1 MYTIDKIDGTITYI
15 SRRRPTRLI
24 RHNLLAVIIDPEK
37 KGDRGTKISGDGT
50 IMYRSPQELL
60 FKASAPG
67 VDLFEVGCNPNEYWL
82 SIPYERVDT
91 MWWGRFKHLGKECAK
106 PIPIRPDLIL
116 EVLGVFQINPDF
128 TQSPIPTMR
137 FVNESDAYVM
147 TWIRRADGNDRF
159 IAVKE
164 VWYDR
169 RTKRPRRVLLYDE
182 NGRVLLRAN
191 LSNHEPV
198 EIESSPRDQWP
209 LVATKYALVFPDT
222 GTTMDIEIETAM
234 LRRKNFPNDKTFI
247 RPTNPGVKTIEQ
259 LDAACGP

>member
-1 MYTIDKIDGTITYI
+1 MSLVRPIT
-15 SRRRPTRLI
+15 RRDI
-24 RHNLLAVIIDPEK
+24 
-37 KGDRGTKISGDGT
+37 KGPALYG
-50 IMYRSPQELL
+50 
-60 FKASAPG
+60 
-67 VDLFEVGCNPNEYWL
+67 
-82 SIPYERVDT
+82 
-91 MWWGRFKHLGKECAK
+91 
-106 PIPIRPDLIL
+106 PIRDDLRKRIIEL
-116 EVLGVFQINPDF
+116 
-128 TQSPIPTMR
+128 
-137 FVNESDAYVM
+137 
-147 TWIRRADGNDRF
+147 
-159 IAVKE
+159 
-164 VWYDR
+164 
-169 RTKRPRRVLLYDE
+169 KRPRRVLLYDE